1 MITNPVKPKRNKL
14 LLTLR
19 IAALAIMLALF
30 IFLIIFN
37 VAPNVIKFGNSGI
50 AVMNSSNMKGE
61 VSKDSLITYN
71 TKANFDALEKGN
83 VIVFN
88 RIVNGET
95 IQDSRYFSAYVTDVN
110 GNKLLSVY
118 NDTLQDEPYYIA
130 KADFLGV
137 KNKVIPTLGAVLN
150 ALSSIY
156 GLLICAIIVF
166 VLAFAP
172 ILFAKTDSERAK
184 DKRNKRALEKQEAY
198 IAKQSKKKVK
208 PVEELGIT
216 CYKTD
221 SYQEAEYNEFLR
233 NKCDESELYECP
245 PACKA
250 CRKSKP
256 KAAIIAIS
264 VIAVLFIA
272 IIITVMFMQF
282 GATKFETLDY
292 KTNAISDAETNAL
305 VEYTEFSLSTV
316 NNGDLIL
323 VNVFNDKNVQGTALR
338 RYRSHSINS
347 QGLVEI
353 VTYGTDENVTDAQI
367 LGFDDVIGVYRSHDN
382 TMGVI
387 FTFITSTVF
396 YVVLCISVALIL
408 FVIMYYKV
416 NNRVNYVP
424 RLSSKAKK
432 IADTSELATVKAV
445 STGGKHFSVKVLMS
459 VILALAVLACV
470 FASLI
475 YFYGVKFE
483 PIMSSKGATDSGS
496 YALYHNNGAKYQV
509 GDVVVINEYIYT
521 AGQPN
526 AIKGTRYIVDIID
539 DRYYLGSVP
548 EAVDNDLPKAYYSAN
563 DFLGKQITS
572 IPRLVAVLDRL
583 GQKDMIIVYICVVV
597 AIVILI
603 AAATLVDSMRRK
615 SKGLNVK
622 TEANTFALN
631 SDVKNLRKINKL
643 PVDEHLAYCNDDV
656 RRSYNYIVNDL
667 LKYNKSKL
675 VNSKEFDRIFI
686 GREHILTLGIV
697 DKTLFAYVNYEKER
711 FPSSVNTAD
720 VWEKKWKEPRI
731 SVQINDV
738 NDAAVLTNLFNRELS
753 RNKINKN
760 YKEKN
765 YANEYTV
772 KGVLSTDSL
781 NTVKTIK

>member
-30 IFLIIFN
+30 IFLIILN

-184 DKRNKRALEKQEAY
+184 DKRNKRALEKQKAY

-367 LGFDDVIGVYRSHDN
+367 LVFDDVIGVYRSHDN

>member
-71 TKANFDALEKGN
+71 TKSNFDALEKGN

-88 RIVNGET
+88 RIVNGKT

-137 KNKVIPTLGAVLN
+137 KNKVIPTLGAILN

-184 DKRNKRALEKQEAY
+184 DKRNKRALEKQKAY

-338 RYRSHSINS
+338 RYRSHSINA

-367 LGFDDVIGVYRSHDN
+367 LGFDDVVGVYRSHDN

-424 RLSSKAKK
+424 RLSSKARK

-459 VILALAVLACV
+459 VMLALAVLACV

-496 YALYHNNGAKYQV
+496 YALYHNNGAKYKV

-720 VWEKKWKEPRI
+720 IWEKKWKEPRI

-738 NDAAVLTNLFNRELS
+738 NDAAVLTNIFNRELS

>member
-184 DKRNKRALEKQEAY
+184 DKRNKRALEKQKAY

-245 PACKA
+245 PACRA

-459 VILALAVLACV
+459 VMLALAVLACV

-496 YALYHNNGAKYQV
+496 YALYHNNGAKYKV

-667 LKYNKSKL
+667 LKHNKSKL

>member
-184 DKRNKRALEKQEAY
+184 DKRNKRALEKQKAY

-221 SYQEAEYNEFLR
+221 SYQEAEYNEFLK

-264 VIAVLFIA
+264 VVAVLFIA

-338 RYRSHSINS
+338 RYRSHSINA

-424 RLSSKAKK
+424 RLSSKARK

-445 STGGKHFSVKVLMS
+445 STGGKHFSVKLLMS
-459 VILALAVLACV
+459 VMLALAVLACV

-496 YALYHNNGAKYQV
+496 YALYHNNGAKYKV

-548 EAVDNDLPKAYYSAN
+548 EAVDNDLPKAYYSTN

-656 RRSYNYIVNDL
+656 RRSYNYIVNNL

-720 VWEKKWKEPRI
+720 IWEKKWKEPRI

-738 NDAAVLTNLFNRELS
+738 NDAAVLTNIFNRELS

>member
-71 TKANFDALEKGN
+71 TKANFDALEKDN

-118 NDTLQDEPYYIA
+118 NDTLQAEPYYIA

-184 DKRNKRALEKQEAY
+184 DKRNKRALEKQKAY

-459 VILALAVLACV
+459 VMLALAVLACV

-496 YALYHNNGAKYQV
+496 YALYHNNGAKYKV

>member
-71 TKANFDALEKGN
+71 TKSNFDALEKGN

-88 RIVNGET
+88 RIVNGKT

-137 KNKVIPTLGAVLN
+137 KNKVIPTLGAILN

-184 DKRNKRALEKQEAY
+184 DKRNKRALEKQKAY

-338 RYRSHSINS
+338 RYRSHSINA

-424 RLSSKAKK
+424 RLSSKARK

-459 VILALAVLACV
+459 VMLALAVLACV

-496 YALYHNNGAKYQV
+496 YALYHNNGAKYKV

-720 VWEKKWKEPRI
+720 IWEKKWKEPRI

>member
-14 LLTLR
+14 LFSLR
-19 IAALAIMLALF
+19 IVALVIMLALF
-30 IFLIIFN
+30 IFLLIFN
-37 VAPNVIKFGNSGI
+37 IAPSVIKFGDNGI

-61 VSKDSLITYN
+61 VSKDSLVVYN

-88 RIVNGET
+88 RLVNGKT
-95 IQDSRYFSAYVTDVN
+95 IQDTRYFSAYVTDIN

-137 KNKVIPTLGAVLN
+137 KNKVIPSLGAVFNIL
-150 ALSSIY
+150 ASIY

-184 DKRNKRALEKQEAY
+184 DKRNKRALERQKAY
-198 IAKQSKKKVK
+198 IEKQSKKKVK

-221 SYQEAEYNEFLR
+221 SYQEAEYNEFLK
-233 NKCDESELYECP
+233 NKCDESELYACP
-245 PACKA
+245 PSCKA

-256 KAAIIAIS
+256 KGAIIGFSIL
-264 VIAVLFIA
+264 IVLFVA
-272 IIITVMFMQF
+272 IIVTVMVMQF
-282 GATKFETLDY
+282 GATKFATLDY
-292 KTNAISDAETNAL
+292 KTNSIVDAETNAL
-305 VEYTEFSLSTV
+305 VEYSEFSLSTV
-316 NNGDLIL
+316 NSGDLIL
-323 VNVFNDKNVQGTALR
+323 VNVLNDKNIQGTALR
-338 RYRSHSINS
+338 RYRSHSVS
-347 QGLVEI
+347 AQGIVEI

-367 LGFDDVIGVYRSHDN
+367 LGFDDVIGVYRSHNN

-396 YVVLCISVALIL
+396 YVVLCIAAALIL
-408 FVIMYYKV
+408 MVIMYYKV
-416 NNRVNYVP
+416 NNRVNYIP
-424 RLSSKAKK
+424 RLSTKAKRV
-432 IADTSELATVKAV
+432 ADTCELATVKAV
-445 STGGKHFSVKVLMS
+445 STGGKHFSVKILIS
-459 VILALAVLACV
+459 VVVALALVACV

-483 PIMSSKGATDSGS
+483 PINSSKGVTESGS
-496 YALYHNNGAKYQV
+496 YALYHNNGAKYEI
-509 GDVVVINEYIYT
+509 GDIVVIEEYIYT

-539 DRYYLGSVP
+539 GKYYLGSVP
-548 EAVDNDLPKAYYSAN
+548 GVADTDLSQAYYSTN
-563 DFLGKQITS
+563 DFLGKEITS
-572 IPRLVAVLDRL
+572 IPRLVAIFDRL
-583 GQKDMIIVYICVVV
+583 GQKDMIIVYICVAA
-597 AIVILI
+597 AIVVLI
-603 AAATLVDSMRRK
+603 IAATLVDSMNRRR
-615 SKGLNVK
+615 KGLNVK
-622 TEANTFALN
+622 IEANTFALN

-643 PVDEHLAYCNDDV
+643 PVAEHLAYCNDDV

-667 LKYNKSKL
+667 LKYKKSKL
-675 VNSKEFDRIFI
+675 VDSNEFDRIFI

-711 FPSSVNTAD
+711 FPASLNTAD

-731 SVQINDV
+731 SVQINDI
-738 NDAAVLTNLFNRELS
+738 NDAVILTNLFNRELS
-753 RNKINKN
+753 RNKINKH
-760 YKEKN
+760 YKEIN

-781 NTVKTIK
+781 TTVKTIK

>member
-184 DKRNKRALEKQEAY
+184 DKRNKRALEKQKAY

-459 VILALAVLACV
+459 VMLALAVLACV

-496 YALYHNNGAKYQV
+496 YALYHNNGAKYKL

-686 GREHILTLGIV
+686 GCEHILTLGIV

>member
-184 DKRNKRALEKQEAY
+184 DKRNKRALEKQKAY

-459 VILALAVLACV
+459 VMLALAVLACV

-496 YALYHNNGAKYQV
+496 YALYHNNGAKYKV

>member
-184 DKRNKRALEKQEAY
+184 DKRNKRALEKQKAY

-459 VILALAVLACV
+459 VMLALAVFACV

-496 YALYHNNGAKYQV
+496 YALYHNNGAKYKV

>member
-184 DKRNKRALEKQEAY
+184 DKRNKRALEKQKAY

-245 PACKA
+245 PTCKA

-459 VILALAVLACV
+459 VMLALAVLACV

-496 YALYHNNGAKYQV
+496 YALYHNNGAKYKV

>member
-14 LLTLR
+14 LFSLR
-19 IAALAIMLALF
+19 IAALVVMLALF

-37 VAPNVIKFGNSGI
+37 IAPNAIKFGNNGI
-50 AVMNSSNMKGE
+50 AVMDSSSMKGE
-61 VSKDSLITYN
+61 VSKNSLVAYN
-71 TKANFDALEKGN
+71 TKSNFDALEKGK

-88 RIVNGET
+88 RIINGKT
-95 IQDSRYFSAYVTDVN
+95 VQDSRYFSAYVTDVN

-118 NDTLQDEPYYIA
+118 NDTLQDEPYYIT
-130 KADFLGV
+130 KADFLGEV
-137 KNKVIPTLGAVLN
+137 TKVIPSLGAVFNVLT
-150 ALSSIY
+150 SMY
-156 GLLICAIIVF
+156 GLLVCAIIVF

-172 ILFAKTDSERAK
+172 ILFAKTDSEVAK
-184 DKRNKRALEKQEAY
+184 DKRNKRALERQKNY
-198 IAKQSKKKVK
+198 IEKQSKKKVK

-221 SYQEAEYNEFLR
+221 TYQEAEYNEFLK
-233 NKCDESELYECP
+233 NKCNESELYECP
-245 PACKA
+245 PSCKA
-250 CRKSKP
+250 CRKIKP
-256 KAAIIAIS
+256 KWAIIGVS
-264 VIAVLFIA
+264 VLVVLFIA
-272 IIITVMFMQF
+272 IIVTVMFMQF
-282 GATKFETLDY
+282 GATKYDTLDY
-292 KTNAISDAETNAL
+292 KTNAIVDAETNAL
-305 VEYTEFSLSTV
+305 IEYSEFSLSTV
-316 NNGDLIL
+316 NIGDLIL
-323 VNVFNDKNVQGTALR
+323 VNVYNEKNVQGTALR
-338 RYRSHSINS
+338 RYRSHSVNS
-347 QGLVEI
+347 QGIVEI
-353 VTYGTDENVTDAQI
+353 VTYGTDESITDAQV
-367 LGFDDVIGVYRSHDN
+367 LGFDDIVGVYRSHSN

-387 FTFITSTVF
+387 FTFMTSSVF
-396 YVVLCISVALIL
+396 FVVLCIAAALVL

-445 STGGKHFSVKVLMS
+445 STGGKHFSVKALVSVL
-459 VILALAVLACV
+459 VTLAVIACV

-475 YFYGVKFE
+475 YYYGVKFE
-483 PIMSSKGATDSGS
+483 PITSSKGATDSGS
-496 YALYHNNGAKYQV
+496 YALYHNNGAKYKV

-539 DRYYLGSVP
+539 DRYYLGIVP
-548 EAVDNDLPKAYYSAN
+548 EVADNDLPQAYYSSS

-583 GQKDMIIVYICVVV
+583 KQKDMIIVYICVVV
-597 AIVILI
+597 ALVILI
-603 AAATLVDSMRRK
+603 VAATLVDSMHRK
-615 SKGLNVK
+615 RKGLNVK

-643 PVDEHLAYCNDDV
+643 PVEEHLSYCNDDV

-667 LKYNKSKL
+667 LKYKKSKL
-675 VNSKEFDRIFI
+675 VNSNEFDRIYI
-686 GREHILTLGIV
+686 AREHILTLGII

-711 FPSSVNTAD
+711 FPSGINTAD

-731 SVQINDV
+731 SVQINDI
-738 NDAAVLTNLFNRELS
+738 NDAAVLINLFNRELS
-753 RNKINKN
+753 RNKVDKG

-772 KGVLSTDSL
+772 KGVLSTDSF

>member
-184 DKRNKRALEKQEAY
+184 DKRNKRALEKQKAY

>member
-19 IAALAIMLALF
+19 IVALAVMLALL

-50 AVMNSSNMKGE
+50 AVMDSSNMKGE
-61 VSKDSLITYN
+61 VSKDSLIVYN
-71 TKANFDALEKGN
+71 TKANFDTLEKGN

-118 NDTLQDEPYYIA
+118 NDTLQNEPYYIA

-137 KNKVIPTLGAVLN
+137 KSKVIPTLGAVFN
-150 ALSSIY
+150 ILSSIY
-156 GLLICAIIVF
+156 GLLVIAVIVF

-172 ILFAKTDSERAK
+172 ILFAKTDSEKAN
-184 DKRNKRALEKQEAY
+184 DKRNKRALERQKAY

-221 SYQEAEYNEFLR
+221 SYQEAEYNEFLK

-245 PACKA
+245 PACTA

-256 KAAIIAIS
+256 KGAIIAVSIL
-264 VIAVLFIA
+264 VVLFVA

-282 GATKFETLDY
+282 GATKYETLDF
-292 KTNAISDAETNAL
+292 KTNAIPDAETNAL
-305 VEYTEFSLSTV
+305 IEYSEFSLSTV

-323 VNVFNDKNVQGTALR
+323 VNVLNDKNVQGTALR
-338 RYRSHSINS
+338 RYRSHSINT
-347 QGLVEI
+347 QGIVEI
-353 VTYGTDENVTDAQI
+353 VTYGTDPNITDAQI
-367 LGFDDVIGVYRSHDN
+367 LGFDDVVGVYRMHNN

-396 YVVLCISVALIL
+396 YVVLCISAALIL
-408 FVIMYYKV
+408 LVIMYYKV
-416 NNRVNYVP
+416 NNRVNYSP

-445 STGGKHFSVKVLMS
+445 STGGKHFSVKALVSVL
-459 VILALAVLACV
+459 VVLAMIAGV
-470 FASLI
+470 FALLI
-475 YFYGVKFE
+475 YSYGVKFD
-483 PIMSSKGATDSGS
+483 PIMSSKGVTDSGS
-496 YALYHNNGAKYQV
+496 YALYHSNGTKYKV

-548 EAVDNDLPKAYYSAN
+548 EAVDNDLPQAYYSAD
-563 DFLGKQITS
+563 DFLGKQITA

-583 GQKDMIIVYICVVV
+583 GQKDMIIVYVCVAVSLV
-597 AIVILI
+597 LIIV
-603 AAATLVDSMRRK
+603 AATLADSMRRK
-615 SKGLNVK
+615 RKGLNVK
-622 TEANTFALN
+622 IEANTFALN
-631 SDVKNLRKINKL
+631 NDVKNLRKVNKL
-643 PVDEHLAYCNDDV
+643 PVEEHLAYCNDDV

-675 VNSKEFDRIFI
+675 VNYNEFDRIFV
-686 GREHILTLGIV
+686 GREHILTLGII

-711 FPSSVNTAD
+711 FPSSINTAD

-738 NDAAVLTNLFNRELS
+738 NDAAVLTNLFDRELS
-753 RNKINKN
+753 HNKIDKN

-781 NTVKTIK
+781 STVKTIK